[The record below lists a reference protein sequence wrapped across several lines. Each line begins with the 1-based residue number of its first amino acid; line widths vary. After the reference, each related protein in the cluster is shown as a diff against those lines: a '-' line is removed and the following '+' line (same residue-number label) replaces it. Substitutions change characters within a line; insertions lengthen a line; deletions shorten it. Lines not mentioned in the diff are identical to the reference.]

1 MDEKEKLRK
10 IEAFL
15 LKVENQIATAQIFF
29 INNEI
34 GPSELL
40 DQLEDI
46 QYTVEGLRQH
56 YGHE

>member
-1 MDEKEKLRK
+1 MKKEKLRK